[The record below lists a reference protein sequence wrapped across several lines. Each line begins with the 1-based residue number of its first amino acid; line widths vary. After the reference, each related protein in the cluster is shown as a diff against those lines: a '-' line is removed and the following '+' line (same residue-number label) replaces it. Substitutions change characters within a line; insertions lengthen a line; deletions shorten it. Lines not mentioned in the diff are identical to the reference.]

1 VKAVVGAAIV
11 RDGRLL
17 AARRPE
23 TSSAPGWEFPG
34 GKVEE
39 GESASEA
46 LVREIHEELGCTIEV
61 GEFFEAR
68 VPVGPDLVLSV
79 APSRIIA
86 GEPIP
91 HEHDA
96 IRWLCR
102 DELDQV
108 EWLPA
113 DRPFLDAVRGLL
125 S

>member
-1 VKAVVGAAIV
+1 VRSVVGAAIV
-11 RDGRLL
+11 QDGRLL
-17 AARRPE
+17 AARRPK
-23 TSSAPGWEFPG
+23 SSAAPGWEFPG

-39 GESASEA
+39 GESPAEA

-61 GEFFEAR
+61 GVFFDDR
-68 VPVGPDLVLSV
+68 VPVGTDFELSV
-79 APSRIIA
+79 APARVIA

-96 IRWLCR
+96 IRWLAR